1 MKNRT
6 KWAFRHVSLALAVLL
21 LCNLLTVAGFATEV
35 TEPTEEATSSVA
47 VAAEQPEVK
56 NYEADPESA
65 VYQACQAVAEEIDAT
80 QILVY
85 DATADELLYSKS
97 VQGSKLYPASTT
109 KLFSTYV
116 ALQYLQPDTVVTA
129 GDELD
134 LLQPGSSIAYISK
147 DHQLTAQMLVEGM
160 LLPSGNDAAL
170 VLAAAAGK
178 AVAGDDSLSGADAVQ
193 VFVEEMNRMARELG
207 FEKSHF
213 ANPDG
218 YHVGTHYT
226 CVNDMVR
233 IAKLALS
240 NSIISKYMSTYEEDV
255 IYASG
260 HSNHWINTNHLLNEE
275 SDFYY
280 PGTLGMKTGHTNQA
294 GYCLMSAFKQNG
306 HTIVIGV
313 FGYPGTEARFKD
325 VISLLN
331 ACK

>member
-6 KWAFRHVSLALAVLL
+6 KRAFRYVSLALTVLL

-35 TEPTEEATSSVA
+35 TEPEQTTSSDTVA
-47 VAAEQPEVK
+47 VEQPQTKGYVV
-56 NYEADPESA
+56 DTESA
-65 VYQACQAVAEEIDAT
+65 VYKACQEVADTIDAT

-85 DATADELLYSKS
+85 DATSDEILYSKS

-116 ALQYLQPDTVVTA
+116 ALQYLAPDTVITA

-134 LLQPGSSIAYISK
+134 MLQPGSSIAYISK
-147 DHQLTAQMLVEGM
+147 DHQLTAEMLVEGM

-178 AVAGDDSLSGADAVQ
+178 AIAGDDSLSGADAVQ
-193 VFVEEMNRMARELG
+193 AFVAEMNRMAEELG

-218 YHVGTHYT
+218 YHVGAHYT
-226 CVNDMVR
+226 CVDDMAR
-233 IAKLALS
+233 IAKQALE
-240 NSIISKYMSTYEEDV
+240 NPIISKYMATFETDV
-255 IYASG
+255 VYASG
-260 HSNHWINTNHLLNEE
+260 HSNHWINTNHLLDPE

-306 HTIVIGV
+306 HTLVIGV
-313 FGYPGTEARFKD
+313 FGYPGTEARFQD
-325 VISLLN
+325 VIKLLD